1 MSLFIKGMDM
11 PKEGIYKAIIQVDK
25 NGKGKI
31 AVINS
36 PFVRDYQTYDL
47 AVIPIPHGD
56 LIDKQVLLQD
66 LFDCEV
72 EMSQSGYQ
80 AKLSDAFD
88 EVDLAIPVIQAE
100 EKYDTSSTHAED
112 ICSRF
117 KTRIIG
123 EWQ

>member
-1 MSLFIKGMDM
+1 MGIFIKGMDM

-47 AVIPIPHGD
+47 DVIPIPHGD
-56 LIDKQVLLQD
+56 LIDKDLYRGLLLDMWKDGGTYMMSD
-66 LFDCEV
+66 LIRE
-72 EMSQSGYQ
+72 
-80 AKLSDAFD
+80 
-88 EVDLAIPVIQAE
+88 LAGVPAVIDAE
-100 EKYDTSSTHAED
+100 EKYDTGTAHSED

-117 KTRIIG
+117 QTRIIG

>member
-1 MSLFIKGMDM
+1 MSIFIEGMNM
-11 PKEGIYKAIIQVDK
+11 PEAGIYKALLQVDK
-25 NGKGKI
+25 DGKGKI

-47 AVIPIPHGD
+47 AIIPIPHGD
-56 LIDKQVLLQD
+56 LIDKQDLLQD

-80 AKLSDAFD
+80 AKFSDAFD

-100 EKYDTSSTHAED
+100 EKYDTSSTHTED
-112 ICSRF
+112 ICSWF
-117 KTRIIG
+117 QTRIAG